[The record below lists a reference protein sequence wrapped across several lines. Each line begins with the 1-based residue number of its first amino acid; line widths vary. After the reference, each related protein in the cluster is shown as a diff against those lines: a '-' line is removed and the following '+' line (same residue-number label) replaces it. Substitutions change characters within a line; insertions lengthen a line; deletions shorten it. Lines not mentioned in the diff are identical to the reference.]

1 MESHQPSEDLHDTA
15 FIFAG
20 GDEVAFDPAMV
31 DSPGALVIAADSG
44 LDYAHGASIAV
55 DLAIGD
61 MDSVTPAA
69 LRRAAEVGTEIDTHP
84 VDKDVTDLELALD
97 AVVERGRSRVV
108 IIGGGG
114 GRLSHLLG
122 NASLVAAERYR
133 HLSIDW
139 RMGST
144 LVSVAVPGRRVAVNA
159 SPHALVSLVP
169 VEPCSG
175 VTTGGLVWRLENAD
189 LEPGSSRGISNRL
202 VGTAGWVSIRSGA
215 LLVVVERGNT

>member
-1 MESHQPSEDLHDTA
+1 MERHQLIEDRRDTA

-20 GDEVAFDPAMV
+20 GDEAAFDTASV

-44 LDYAHGASIAV
+44 LDHALRAAIAV

-69 LRRAAEVGTEIDTHP
+69 LRRAAEQGTEIVTHP
-84 VDKDVTDLELALD
+84 VDKDATDLELALD

-122 NASLVAAERYR
+122 NASLVAAARYR
-133 HLSIDW
+133 HLAVEW
-139 RMGST
+139 WMGST
-144 LVSVAVPGRRVAVNA
+144 RVGVVVPAREVAFNA
-159 SPHALVSLVP
+159 SPGALVSLIP

-175 VTTGGLVWRLENAD
+175 VSTGGLVWRLEDAD
-189 LEPGSSRGISNRL
+189 LEPGTSRGISNRL

-215 LLVVVERGNT
+215 LLVVVERGSA